1 MRLSTGMIYQQNLN
15 SITNAY
21 GKWQATGVQLAT
33 GNRVNSPSDDPIA
46 ASQAVGVNQMQAQ
59 GAQYSAAR
67 STAEASL
74 SLEST
79 VLAQV
84 TTAVQGIQSLLVQ
97 AGDGTLGDS
106 DRQSLATKL
115 QSYKD
120 QLLTLAN
127 TQDANGNYMF
137 AGYKTGAAPFKQDA
151 DTGAVTYVGGDT
163 AVSQNVDSSRTMTIG
178 DTGKT
183 VFDSLTA
190 GYTVEPDDAPSETN
204 VFNTI
209 DLALKALNTPLD
221 DADDAARATYNA
233 DMAKAQ
239 RGMGNALDNVSS
251 VQSAAGSKLNELD
264 TLDSIGT
271 DRATIYTTR
280 LNDLIGADPYQVI
293 SDYSKQQTALQASY
307 ATFNAMQKLSL
318 FQTNS

>member
-1 MRLSTGMIYQQNLN
+1 MRLSTSMIYQQNLN

-21 GKWQATGVQLAT
+21 GKWQATGTQLAT
-33 GNRVNSPSDDPIA
+33 GNRVNSPADDPIA
-46 ASQAVGVNQMQAQ
+46 ASQAVAVNQMQAQ

-67 STAEASL
+67 STSEASL

-79 VLAQV
+79 VLDQV
-84 TTAVQGIQSLLVQ
+84 TTAIQGIQTLLVQ
-97 AGDGTLGDS
+97 AGDGTQGDS

-127 TQDANGNYMF
+127 TQDSNGNYMF
-137 AGYKTGAAPFKQDA
+137 AGYKTETAPFVQDA
-151 DTGAVTYVGGDT
+151 DGNVTYVGGT
-163 AVSQNVDSSRTMTIG
+163 EPVSQDVDSSRTMTIG

-183 VFDSLTA
+183 VFDSLAA
-190 GYTVEPDDAPSETN
+190 GYTVEPDSTASETN
-204 VFNTI
+204 VFNSI
-209 DLALKALNTPLD
+209 NLALNALNTPQD
-221 DADDAARATYNA
+221 DADDATRAQYTA

-239 RGMGNALDNVSS
+239 RGMANSLDNVLS
-251 VQSAAGSKLNELD
+251 VQSSTGSKLNELD
-264 TLDSIGT
+264 TLDTIGT
-271 DRATIYTTR
+271 DRTTIYTTR

-293 SDYSKQQTALQASY
+293 SDYSKQQVALQASY

-318 FQTNS
+318 FQTNQ